1 MRAPITADVPE
12 WIVTGTRAMLPD
24 GRLEDVCV
32 RIAGSYIVDVTSDE
46 GRPSER
52 RLDGGGRWL
61 LPGIVDLH
69 GDAFE
74 HLLMPRPSVYFGTGM
89 ALAEADRQICA
100 NGITTAFHGITY
112 SWEPGLRS
120 GDTVRDIINT
130 MERLR
135 PTLGADTRLHLRYE
149 TRNIDAVDEIERWIR
164 QKRFSLLS
172 LHHRASTSP
181 GRVDGSDEG
190 VGQRVRSGLSDQE
203 YSALA
208 QRVMARS
215 DDQIEAAIQRVCDVA
230 RSQNLAIASHEDDAP
245 EWRRHF
251 RGKGATLCEFPC
263 NKPTA
268 KEAHAAGDMI
278 VLGAPNV
285 LRGHSHLARLDAC
298 SSVASGLCDALASD
312 YYYPSLAAAPFR
324 LADGGICELADAWSL
339 VSSGPAAAA
348 GLYDRGYIE
357 PGRRADMLLMDFDP
371 DGNPAIAATIAGGR
385 LVHAAAPDLCAA
397 KPQAA

>member
-1 MRAPITADVPE
+1 MRVPSTNNVPE
-12 WIVTGTRAMLPD
+12 WVITGTRAMLPD
-24 GRLEDVCV
+24 GRLEEACV
-32 RIAGSYIVDVTSDE
+32 RIAGSYIVDVSSDE

-74 HLLMPRPSVYFGTGM
+74 HLLMPRPAVYFATGM
-89 ALAEADRQICA
+89 ALAEVDRQVCA
-100 NGITTAFHGITY
+100 NGITTAFHGLSY
-112 SWEPGLRS
+112 SWEPGLRG
-120 GDTVRDIINT
+120 GDTVRDVLNT
-130 MERLR
+130 MERLGS
-135 PTLGADTRLHLRYE
+135 TLGADTRLHLRYE
-149 TRNIDAVDEIERWIR
+149 MHNVDAVDEVERWIR

-172 LHHRASTSP
+172 LNDHAQMILDRLDRPEKLSEYT
-181 GRVDGSDEG
+181 G
-190 VGQRVRSGLSDQE
+190 RSGLSARD
-203 YSALA
+203 YAALVE
-208 QRVMARS
+208 QVMSRG
-215 DDQIEAAIQRVCDVA
+215 DEVEAIVQRVCDTA
-230 RSQNLAIASHEDDAP
+230 RSQGLSIASHDDESP

-251 RGKGATLCEFPC
+251 RAKGATICEFPC

-268 KEAHAAGDMI
+268 KEAHAGGDPI
-278 VLGAPNV
+278 ILGAPNV
-285 LRGHSHLARLDAC
+285 LRGHSHDARLDAC
-298 SSVASGLCDALASD
+298 SAIASGLCDALASD

-324 LADGGICELADAWSL
+324 LADSGICELADAWSL

-385 LVHAAAPDLCAA
+385 LVHAAAPDLCTAHR
-397 KPQAA
+397 QAA